1 MECVGCADRSAYDL
15 TCHTKAAKTALV
27 AKKDLKTPISF
38 QKFKN
43 IFLLF
48 FLSSL
53 TFVQHVTKDVVEA
66 LPDKGIIGKTFKK
79 DGKAIMSALADLT
92 ETEITEMEQTFSKD
106 E

>member
-1 MECVGCADRSAYDL
+1 M
-15 TCHTKAAKTALV
+15 
-27 AKKDLKTPISF
+27 
-38 QKFKN
+38 
-43 IFLLF
+43 
-48 FLSSL
+48 
-53 TFVQHVTKDVVEA
+53 QHVTKDVVEA